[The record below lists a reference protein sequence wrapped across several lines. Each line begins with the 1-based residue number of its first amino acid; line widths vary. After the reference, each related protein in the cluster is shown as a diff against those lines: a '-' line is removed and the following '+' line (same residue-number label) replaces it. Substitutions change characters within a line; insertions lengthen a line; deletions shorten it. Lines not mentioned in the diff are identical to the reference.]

1 MQLGVRVVVILKAL
15 ALQPAQ
21 QPPLAG
27 CKAALRSSLDRIA
40 NRRAIPRRVV
50 EDMVA
55 MLRTLKSKRAIR
67 FVGQAPDA
75 LGLVISTEVLPRI
88 DRRRAGQACRVYVIG
103 SPAERIVGVP
113 GVRIRK
119 DRYPCAGPVR
129 RDHPRERV
137 AFTRWC
143 ARPEVIQTG
152 PSRSL
157 DPVLNRSRK
166 IAHLIPVHTRL

>member
-1 MQLGVRVVVILKAL
+1 HLTCPILRVHPKQKHIIALQLQRAIMQLGVRVVVILKAL

-27 CKAALRSSLDRIA
+27 RKAALRSSLDRIA

-75 LGLVISTEVLPRI
+75 LGLVISAEVLPRI
-88 DRRRAGQACRVYVIG
+88 DR
-103 SPAERIVGVP
+103 
-113 GVRIRK
+113 
-119 DRYPCAGPVR
+119 
-129 RDHPRERV
+129 
-137 AFTRWC
+137 
-143 ARPEVIQTG
+143 
-152 PSRSL
+152 
-157 DPVLNRSRK
+157 
-166 IAHLIPVHTRL
+166 